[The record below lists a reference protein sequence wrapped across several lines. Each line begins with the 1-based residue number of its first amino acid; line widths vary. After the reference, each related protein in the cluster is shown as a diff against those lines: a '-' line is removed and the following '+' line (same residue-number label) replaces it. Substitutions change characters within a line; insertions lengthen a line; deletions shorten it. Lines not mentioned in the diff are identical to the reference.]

1 MIGLSGGV
9 FDGGKNIFLLKKR
22 VVGKNLFKGSFG
34 SQQFQSIRHTDSES
48 AYAGA
53 ASAFTFF
60 HRNALDSL
68 AIHNSAL

>member
-22 VVGKNLFKGSFG
+22 VVGKNFFKGSFG
-34 SQQFQSIRHTDSES
+34 SQQFQNIRHPDSES
-48 AYAGA
+48 ANAGA
-53 ASAFTFF
+53 ASAFTFL
-60 HRNALDSL
+60 HRNALESL

>member
-22 VVGKNLFKGSFG
+22 IVGKDFFKGGFG
-34 SQQFQSIRHTDSES
+34 SQQFQNICHTDSES

-53 ASAFTFF
+53 ASALTFF
-60 HRNALDSL
+60 HRNALEPL
-68 AIHNSAL
+68 AIYNAVL

>member
-22 VVGKNLFKGSFG
+22 VVGKDFFKGGFG
-34 SQQFQSIRHTDSES
+34 SQQFQNIRHPDSES

-60 HRNALDSL
+60 HRDTLESL